1 MAALSTTTDS
11 QLLAEALSAAAVY
24 RSKVI
29 KFDGKARDVTIT
41 YKFTGSPVGSL
52 ILEYSTSP
60 RHLIEADEK
69 GSKDGTDL
77 ATWVQYKHLFNVDGT
92 AGHTV
97 AISAAVTDY
106 FDLVPAPGA
115 AIRAKYSHTSGAS
128 DVEITSNTRVA

>member
-1 MAALSTTTDS
+1 MAALAATANN
-11 QLLAEALSAAAVY
+11 QLLAETLSAAAVY
-24 RSKVI
+24 RSKI
-29 KFDGKARDVTIT
+29 IHLEGKARNVTLT

-60 RHLIEADEK
+60 RHLIQADEK

-106 FDLVPAPGA
+106 FDLVDAPGA

-128 DVEITSNTRVA
+128 DVEITSDTRLS